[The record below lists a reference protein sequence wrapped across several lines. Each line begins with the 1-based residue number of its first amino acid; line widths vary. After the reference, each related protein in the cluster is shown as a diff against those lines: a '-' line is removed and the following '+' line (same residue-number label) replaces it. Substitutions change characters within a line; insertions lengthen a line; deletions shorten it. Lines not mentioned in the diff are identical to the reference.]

1 MSKHT
6 KLTPLDDET
15 RRKGEEIGRQVEE
28 LVKLFERNGRKVATL
43 AVEFESGPDQH
54 IDLRP
59 EEAPAAG
66 ADDNGGPGRDEN
78 PLH

>member
-15 RRKGEEIGRQVEE
+15 RRKGEEIGQAMEE
-28 LVKLFERNGRKVATL
+28 LVKLFERDGRKVATL

-59 EEAPAAG
+59 GEDPAAV
-66 ADDNGGPGRDEN
+66 PDEHQVPDWDED

>member
-6 KLTPLDDET
+6 KFTPLDEET
-15 RRKGEEIGRQVEE
+15 RRKGEEIGQAMEE

-43 AVEFESGPDQH
+43 AVEFESGPDQQ

-59 EEAPAAG
+59 EDDPAAG
-66 ADDNGGPGRDEN
+66 RDDNGAPGRDED
-78 PLH
+78 PRH